1 MRAADGTDAASRGA
15 TGGDVV
21 SLKHVN
27 RDPFNI
33 GNQQNIATEVAMPV
47 GAPVDRPD
55 YLAGALLQSLMRP
68 YEVYA
73 PKLLGTILVAIV
85 TMGIG
90 PLLMM
95 PRRLRSFAARERD
108 QLLHLGEWMRLQFG
122 SDAHAL
128 DPQTPGFDGVI
139 YLLRLVSW
147 GAAMAAL
154 ASLVWYIRDG
164 LQVDDLVHATFGYF
178 RTRWHPYGR
187 HDEMVFA
194 WWTGSL
200 SIGYAAHWLAIQL
213 HQSRIRRF
221 VERFNEVAQKQSF
234 KPVAMPKDVLGLRP
248 VWLLAGA
255 GFLGCGVLWG
265 VPLMLAGAAQSRY
278 IKHRSRW
285 TRADLAQR
293 VRDVLRTL
301 HPSMILNVPMSLRR
315 KCPVNLC
322 QAPLPQAA
330 VFCPRCGM
338 RVAAVDRV
346 A

>member
-1 MRAADGTDAASRGA
+1 M
-15 TGGDVV
+15 VI
-21 SLKHVN
+21 LKHVN
-27 RDPFNI
+27 RDSFNF
-33 GNQQNIATEVAMPV
+33 GNQQNSATEVAPPV
-47 GAPVDRPD
+47 GAQPGDRPD

-73 PKLLGTILVAIV
+73 PRLFGTGLVAVV
-85 TMGIG
+85 TMGIW

-95 PRRLRSFAARERD
+95 PRKLRTFAARERD
-108 QLLHLGEWMRLQFG
+108 QLLHLAEWMRLQFG
-122 SDAHAL
+122 SDAGEL
-128 DPQTPGFDGVI
+128 DPRTPGIDGTI

-147 GAAMAAL
+147 GAAMAGLGAL
-154 ASLVWYIRDG
+154 IWYISGG
-164 LQVDDLVHATFGYF
+164 LQVDDLVRATYGYF
-178 RTRWHPYGR
+178 RTRWHPYR
-187 HDEMVFA
+187 LDETVFA

-221 VERFNEVAQKQSF
+221 VESFNRVAQKQGI
-234 KPVAMPKDVLGLRP
+234 KLVGMPPDVLGLRP
-248 VWLLAGA
+248 MWLIAGLI
-255 GFLGCGVLWG
+255 FLSGGVLWG

-293 VRDVLRTL
+293 VRDVLRTT
-301 HPSMILNVPMSLRR
+301 HPSMILTVPMSLRR
-315 KCPVNLC
+315 KCPVSLC
-322 QAPLPQAA
+322 QAPLPQSA